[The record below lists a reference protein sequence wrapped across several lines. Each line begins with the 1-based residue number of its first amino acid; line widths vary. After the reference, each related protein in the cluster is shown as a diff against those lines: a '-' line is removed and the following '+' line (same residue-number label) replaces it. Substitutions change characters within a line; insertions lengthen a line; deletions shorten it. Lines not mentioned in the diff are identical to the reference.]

1 VKRPWPEPAGRG
13 AALRRAGAR
22 RGALA
27 VALVALLAGCA
38 TPPRAG
44 VAPAEVAAADA
55 RFELA
60 GRLSAKHGDSAVA
73 ASFRWTHA
81 PGSDLLVLSTP
92 FGQGLARLSG
102 GAEGVVLEL
111 ADGAVARA
119 GDWEALTR
127 AALGVPVPVRGLAWW
142 VRAQPHPG
150 SAHVMERDAA
160 GRASVLRQDGWEI
173 VFGYRDDGAQPSRL
187 VLAYPNVEIRLAL
200 DARAEG
206 GGP

>member
-1 VKRPWPEPAGRG
+1 MKTRWPEPGGRG
-13 AALRRAGAR
+13 AGPRRAWAR
-22 RGALA
+22 PRAFA
-27 VALVALLAGCA
+27 VALLAVLAGCA

-44 VAPAEVAAADA
+44 VAPAGAVAADA

-60 GRLSAKHGDSAVA
+60 GRLSAKHGENAVA

-92 FGQGLARLSG
+92 FGQGLARLAGS
-102 GAEGVVLEL
+102 ADGVVLEL

-127 AALGVPVPVRGLAWW
+127 EALGVPVPVRGLAWW
-142 VRAQPHPG
+142 VRAAPHPG

-160 GRASVLRQDGWEI
+160 GRAAVLRQDGWEI
-173 VFGYRDDGAQPSRL
+173 VFGYRDDDAQPTRL

-206 GGP
+206 GSP

>member
-1 VKRPWPEPAGRG
+1 MTRPWPAPGGRG
-13 AALRRAGAR
+13 TAPRRAGAR
-22 RGALA
+22 WRAFA
-27 VALVALLAGCA
+27 VAFAAVLAGCA
-38 TPPRAG
+38 TPPRVG
-44 VAPAEVAAADA
+44 VAPAAVAAADE

-60 GRLSAKHGDSAVA
+60 GRLSARHGENAVA

-81 PGSDLLVLSTP
+81 PGADLLMLSTP
-92 FGQGLARLSG
+92 FGQGLARLAGS
-102 GAEGVVLEL
+102 ADGVVLEL

-127 AALGVPVPVRGLAWW
+127 EVLGVPVPVRGLAWW
-142 VRAQPHPG
+142 VRAAPHPG

-160 GRASVLRQDGWEI
+160 GRVAVLRQDGWEI

-206 GGP
+206 GSP